1 MSRRRE
7 IPTEQWK
14 LDREVA
20 PTSAIEALMFHDD
33 SFDSRTEGL
42 LDLFDE
48 VLTDEEKWV
57 VEAIV
62 WDRRPYR
69 EVALQMNRSPA
80 YVHKVCHRALDKLKE
95 RIEGENAEDHS

>member
-14 LDREVA
+14 LDREVPA
-20 PTSAIEALMFHDD
+20 TSAIEALMFHDET
-33 SFDSRTEGL
+33 FDPRTEGL

-48 VLTDEEKWV
+48 ILTEEEKWV

-62 WDRRPYR
+62 FDRRPYR
-69 EVALQMNRSPA
+69 EVAVQMNRSPG
-80 YVHKVCHRALDKLKE
+80 YVHKVNHRALGKLRE
-95 RIEGENAEDHS
+95 RIENANTEDHS